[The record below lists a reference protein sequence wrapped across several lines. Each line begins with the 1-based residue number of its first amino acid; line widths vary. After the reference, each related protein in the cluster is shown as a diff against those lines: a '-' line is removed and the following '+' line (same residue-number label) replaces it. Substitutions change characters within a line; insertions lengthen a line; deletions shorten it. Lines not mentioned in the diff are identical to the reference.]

1 MNKQSNNK
9 VTKEEQ
15 IKFLVDNGYEPQD
28 CTMSGTL
35 LGCVGLTLLDYLDN
49 TYYEISKEEIQNY
62 INQQKQQSTKEEQV
76 QNDNTTNTA
85 IPVSVEI
92 QPKSWYE
99 LGQRP
104 PVGETV
110 ILCRKSY
117 RDIPV
122 KIKAFSDT
130 IFIYAPTEGMD
141 IGTEFS
147 SYIEGCSFKH
157 LPVKTKDEQTIDE
170 ISDYL
175 TKTVSR
181 NFDFSKV
188 ATEIFNKFIKAHKD

>member
-15 IKFLVDNGYEPQD
+15 IKYLVDNGYEPKD

-35 LGCVGLTLLDYLDN
+35 FGCVGLTLLDYLDN

-117 RDIPV
+117 RDIPI

-130 IFIYAPTEGMD
+130 IFIYATTEGMD

-147 SYIEGCSFKH
+147 SYIEGCSFRP

-170 ISDYL
+170 IFKMMDDVIGREH
-175 TKTVSR
+175 VSYR
-181 NFDFSKV
+181 L
-188 ATEIFNKFIKAHKD
+188 ATEIFNKFIKAPKD